1 MTASSRRGSMLA
13 SLRFC
18 TTGGAV
24 SMTRREVGLLRKK
37 EYVSDSENEKERN
50 RIHETS

>member
-24 SMTRREVGLLRKK
+24 SMTRRGVGLTPKK
-37 EYVSDSENEKERN
+37 RIRVASENEKERN